1 MGSKLSFEMSKD
13 QNKEKIEQTG
23 VIGERLNEN
32 RLNRGKNKV
41 WKRLGM
47 GAGGVLAVLIGYWLV
62 AGQGANAQ
70 YELIKVARGD
80 LRESVEITGN
90 VEAGATINLS
100 FRESGQIG
108 AINYEVSDSLKKG
121 DIIASLKNNE
131 KNIGLEKAQ
140 NSLNAAN
147 ANLNERLAGS
157 TAQDIRIAEVNVDAA
172 NAAAGKILV
181 DFENAK
187 EEIDLIRTKYQE
199 DEKKAQLMVDDALTK
214 LNFAKTNQTNTS
226 NVDAQTIE
234 NARQSLQTEILSI
247 SSTIQQ
253 NLINLKSI
261 IVDDGNSALGI
272 DFDRLDNNKL
282 NIAQKNYFEV
292 KNWFDPFYQTIKMRV
307 DTAATVLKADA
318 DNLEK
323 YVSLLLEAQK
333 LTSDMLSVMA
343 ASSSL
348 PQTKITELKNLML
361 NDSSVL
367 TSALAAL
374 NRALQ
379 ALINAELG
387 IVSSGDSSLSDV
399 QIAENFYN
407 QQLQNLASLKIDNQ
421 VDLNKRQ
428 TNIESLQ
435 AQYQVQLADIEA
447 KKASLEKAKAGPRA
461 VDTAFLRTQ
470 VAAANLEVSL
480 AREALERTLLRAP
493 LDGILS
499 RKNIEVGEDTSLVIS
514 TGGDVREP
522 MFEMISDQK
531 FKIEASIAEVDIGK
545 IRVGDK
551 AEIKIDAI
559 GAEVTFPG
567 QVVKID
573 PVQTVIQDVVF
584 YKAEVLIDS
593 EDDRIKPGM
602 TANVEI
608 VVKENSGVL
617 MIPEK
622 AVLRENGKKYV
633 RIPDGEELKMV
644 EVETGIRNLDGEVEV
659 LSGLKEGDEIV
670 LRTTTAQ

>member
-1 MGSKLSFEMSKD
+1 MSKD

-32 RLNRGKNKV
+32 RLNRGKNKL
-41 WKRLGM
+41 WKRLAIA
-47 GAGGVLAVLIGYWLV
+47 AGLILAVLIGYWVV
-62 AGQGANAQ
+62 AGQGAEQQ
-70 YELIKVARGD
+70 YELIKVSRGD

-108 AINYEVSDSLKKG
+108 AINYEVGDKLEKG
-121 DIIASLKNNE
+121 VIIASLKNTE
-131 KNIGLEKAQ
+131 KDLNLQKAR
-140 NSLNAAN
+140 NSLSAAN
-147 ANLNERLAGS
+147 ANLNERMAGS

-172 NAAAGKILV
+172 RAASSKILV

-187 EEIDLIRTKYQE
+187 EEIDLIRSKYLE
-199 DEKKAQLMVDDALTK
+199 DEKKAQLLVDDAKTK
-214 LNFAKTNQTNTS
+214 LDFAKTNQTNTS
-226 NVDAQTIE
+226 NIDEQTIE

-247 SSTIQQ
+247 SGTLQQ

-261 IVDDGNSALGI
+261 IVNDGNSALGQ
-272 DFDRLDNNKL
+272 DFNRLDLAKL
-282 NIAQKNYFEV
+282 NIAQKNYFDV
-292 KNWFDPFYQTIKMRV
+292 KNWFDPFYQEIKMRINT
-307 DTAATVLKADA
+307 DAETLKTDA
-318 DNLEK
+318 NDLEAF
-323 YVSLLLEAQK
+323 VSLILEAQK

-343 ASSSL
+343 PSATLS
-348 PQTKITELKNLML
+348 QAKITELKNLML

-367 TSALAAL
+367 TAALAAL
-374 NRALQ
+374 NRAYQ
-379 ALINAELG
+379 ALVNAELG
-387 IVSSGDSSLSDV
+387 IVSSGDSSLSEI
-399 QIAENFYN
+399 QTAENYYN

-421 VDLNKRQ
+421 VDLNQRQ

-435 AQYQVQLADIEA
+435 AQYEIQLADIEA
-447 KKASLEKAKAGPRA
+447 KKASLDKAKAGPRA

-480 AREALERTLLRAP
+480 AQESLERTLLRAP

-499 RKNIEVGEDTSLVIS
+499 RKNIEVGEDTALVIS

-545 IRVGDK
+545 INVGDK

-559 GAEVTFPG
+559 GEEISFPG

-593 EDDRIKPGM
+593 EDGRIKPGM

-608 VVKENSGVL
+608 VVEENAGVL
-617 MIPEK
+617 IIPEK

-633 RIPDGEELKMV
+633 RIPEGEELIKV

-670 LRTTTAQ
+670 LRTTTAS

>member
-1 MGSKLSFEMSKD
+1 MSKD

-32 RLNRGKNKV
+32 RLNRGKGKL
-41 WKRLGM
+41 WKRLGI
-47 GAGGVLAVLIGYWLV
+47 GAGLILLLLIGYWAV
-62 AGQGANAQ
+62 AGQGADAQ
-70 YELIKVARGD
+70 YELIKVERGD

-108 AINYEVSDSLKKG
+108 AINYEVSDELKKG
-121 DIIASLKNNE
+121 DVIASLKNNE
-131 KNIGLEKAQ
+131 KNIGLEKAE
-140 NSLNAAN
+140 NSLSAAN
-147 ANLNERLAGS
+147 ANLNEKLAGS
-157 TAQDIRIAEVNVDAA
+157 TSQDIRIAEVNVDAA
-172 NAAAGKILV
+172 GAAASKILV

-187 EEIDLIRTKYQE
+187 EEINLIRNKYQE
-199 DEKKAQLMVDDALTK
+199 DEKKAQLLVDDALTK
-214 LNFAKTNQTNTS
+214 FNFAKTNQANTS
-226 NVDAQTIE
+226 NIDEQSIE

-247 SSTIQQ
+247 GSTIQQ

-261 IVDDGNSALGI
+261 IVNDGNSSLGA
-272 DFDRLDNNKL
+272 DFNRLDINKL
-282 NIAQKNYFEV
+282 NIAQKNYFDV
-292 KNWFDPFYQTIKMRV
+292 KNWFDPFYQEIKMRV
-307 DTAATVLKADA
+307 DTAAVVLKNDA
-318 DNLEK
+318 NDLEN
-323 YVSLLLEAQK
+323 YASLLLEAQK
-333 LTSDMLSVMA
+333 LTSDMLSVMS
-343 ASSSL
+343 ASANLS
-348 PQTKITELKNLML
+348 QAKITELKNLML
-361 NDSSVL
+361 NDSSIL

-374 NRALQ
+374 NKSLQ
-379 ALINAELG
+379 VLINAELG
-387 IVSSGDSSLSDV
+387 IVSSGDSSLSEV
-399 QIAENFYN
+399 QTAENYYN

-499 RKNIEVGEDTSLVIS
+499 RKNIEVGEDTALVIS

-545 IRVGDK
+545 IKVGDK

-559 GAEVTFPG
+559 GEESVFPG

-593 EDDRIKPGM
+593 EDQRIRPGM

-633 RIPDGEELKMV
+633 RMPDGEELKMI